1 MWLYKSSWA
10 FGVRYE
16 HVNDC
21 GDSLDDHF
29 ESMSNSL
36 DPTRDHRSRLSLMVL
51 WILSHFAR
59 VRLHNN
65 YDHAKHLDHA

>member
-16 HVNDC
+16 HVNGR
-21 GDSLDDHF
+21 GDSLDDYF

-36 DPTRDHRSRLSLMVL
+36 DPTRDRRSRLSPMVL
-51 WILSHFAR
+51 WILSHFTR
-59 VRLHNN
+59 VRLQYN
-65 YDHAKHLDHA
+65 YDHA